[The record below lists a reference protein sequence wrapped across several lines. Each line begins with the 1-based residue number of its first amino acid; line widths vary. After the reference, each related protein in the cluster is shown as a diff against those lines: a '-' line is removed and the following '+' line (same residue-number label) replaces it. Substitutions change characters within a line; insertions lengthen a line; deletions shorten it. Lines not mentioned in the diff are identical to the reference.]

1 MARDHRKL
9 RVFHDAHRL
18 TLAIYKHTKSFPKD
32 EWYGLRAQIR
42 KASVSIPTNIV
53 EGSARR
59 STREYL
65 NFLNIARASGA
76 EVAYLVQLTYALD
89 ILSKS
94 SFAILDELCQQLVP
108 QLEALV
114 DRVEQLWIE
123 ERKRS
128 AQKWRRIEHALKAL
142 VSTAQSPKPK
152 A

>member
-18 TLAIYKHTKSFPKD
+18 TLAIYKHTKTFPKD

-42 KASVSIPTNIV
+42 KASASIPTNIV

-65 NFLNIARASGA
+65 HFLNIARSSGA
-76 EVAYLVQLTYALD
+76 EVAYLVQLTYALE
-89 ILSKS
+89 ILSES

-114 DRVEQLWIE
+114 DSIEKLWIK
-123 ERKRS
+123 ERKAMRAKMKRS
-128 AQKWRRIEHALKAL
+128 LKPRA
-142 VSTAQSPKPK
+142 
-152 A
+152 

>member
-1 MARDHRKL
+1 MEDDRARDHRKL

-18 TLAIYKHTKSFPKD
+18 TLAIYKHTKNFPKD

-53 EGSARR
+53 EGYARR

-65 NFLNIARASGA
+65 NFFNIARASGA
-76 EVAYLVQLTYALD
+76 EVAYLVQLTYALE

-114 DRVEQLWIE
+114 DSVEQLWIE
-123 ERKRS
+123 ERKAKRV
-128 AQKWRRIEHALKAL
+128 K
-142 VSTAQSPKPK
+142 TARNRGR
-152 A
+152 ARNARLERA